1 MSVALTLARRAP
13 ILAQF
18 ATGVAKRGANFAQ
31 RAGVL
36 VRAYPRE
43 SAGFG
48 LLGVVA
54 LAVGAADFAS
64 ANEAALN
71 AAPPAPPPMAIRAL
85 APEQALAVNQAIPL
99 ADAAGPAAA
108 PFRFTGSA
116 GARASALEC
125 LTSAVYYEAG
135 NEAVDG
141 QRAVAQ
147 VVLNRARHAA
157 FPSTVCGV
165 VYQGSTRVTGCQFTF
180 TCDGSLARAP
190 STDAWNRARRIAGE
204 ALGGAVYAP
213 VGWATHY
220 HANYVVPYWASTLTK
235 NAVVGAHLFYRW
247 AGGWGRPPAFRK
259 AYAGHEPSAAALRS
273 LALAAEAVSVAK
285 ATTAGVAAVLE
296 EVPGAEQLAPS
307 MRGDKRV
314 AVRFNQ
320 TARKASDDAPRKAYV
335 EKFEASDNLR
345 WALSGDAAAESQ
357 APLGQ
362 KPLSKAPV
370 ATSGGS
376 PAVAAPR

>member
-1 MSVALTLARRAP
+1 MSAALTLPRPALAQRTAILARRAA
-13 ILAQF
+13 IA
-18 ATGVAKRGANFAQ
+18 AR
-31 RAGVL
+31 RAGGL
-36 VRAYPRE
+36 LRSHPRE

-54 LAVGAADFAS
+54 LAVGVAQFAGG
-64 ANEAALN
+64 NDAALDS
-71 AAPPAPPPMAIRAL
+71 APPPPPPMVIRKL
-85 APEQALAVNQAIPL
+85 APEQALAVNRAIPL
-99 ADAAGPAAA
+99 ADAGGPAAT
-108 PFRFTGSA
+108 PFRFKGSA
-116 GARASALEC
+116 AARASALEC

-135 NEAVDG
+135 NEAADG

-147 VVLNRARHAA
+147 VVLNRTRHAA
-157 FPSTVCGV
+157 FPGTVCGV

-180 TCDGSLARAP
+180 TCDGSLARRP
-190 STDAWNRARRIAGE
+190 SIDGWNRARRIATE

-220 HANYVVPYWASTLTK
+220 HANYVVPYWASTLAK
-235 NAVVGAHLFYRW
+235 NAIVGAHLFYRW
-247 AGGWGRPPAFRK
+247 AGGWGQPAAFAK
-259 AYAGHEPSAAALRS
+259 AYGGREPSAEALRG

-285 ATTAGVAAVLE
+285 DTTAGVAAVLE
-296 EVPGAEQLAPS
+296 EVPGAERLAPS

-320 TARKASDDAPRKAYV
+320 TARKAADDAPRNAYV

-345 WALSGDAAAESQ
+345 WALSGDGAAASQ

-362 KPLSKAPV
+362 QPSAKAPV
-370 ATSGGS
+370 ATGGGS
-376 PAVAAPR
+376 PAVAAQR

>member
-1 MSVALTLARRAP
+1 MSAALALSRPA
-13 ILAQF
+13 L
-18 ATGVAKRGANFAQ
+18 AQ
-31 RAGVL
+31 RAAIIAQRGAVVAQRARLL

-54 LAVGAADFAS
+54 LAVGVAQYAAG
-64 ANEAALN
+64 NGAALD
-71 AAPPAPPPMAIRAL
+71 AAPPAPPPMAIRQL

-99 ADAAGPAAA
+99 ADAGGPAAT

-135 NEAVDG
+135 NEAADG

-180 TCDGSLARAP
+180 TCDGSLARTP
-190 STDAWNRARRIAGE
+190 SVDGWSRARRIAE
-204 ALGGAVYAP
+204 QALAGAVYAP

-220 HANYVVPYWASTLTK
+220 HANYVVPYWASTLAK
-235 NAVVGAHLFYRW
+235 NAIVGAHLFYRW
-247 AGGWGRPPAFRK
+247 AGGWGKPAAFRK
-259 AYAGHEPSAAALRS
+259 AYGGREPSAAALRS

-285 ATTAGVAAVLE
+285 VSTAGVAAVLE
-296 EVPGAEQLAPS
+296 EVPGAERLAPS

-320 TARKASDDAPRKAYV
+320 TARKASDEAPHKAYV

-345 WALSGDAAAESQ
+345 WALSGDGAAASQ
-357 APLGQ
+357 APLGEQ
-362 KPLSKAPV
+362 PLGKAPV
-370 ATSGGS
+370 ATGGGS
-376 PAVAAPR
+376 PAVAAQR